1 MSHTFDDAH
10 HNEEWDEDYVSKSQM
25 KRESE
30 ALQQLGE
37 ELVSL
42 KPTELAKVPLDE
54 ELQDAVELGQRLQG
68 KREAL
73 RRHLQFIGRL
83 MRSRDIS
90 DIEKAMDE
98 IRSRHQSSNVRLH
111 KLEQWRERLIEE
123 GDPAINEL
131 LGQFHE
137 LDRQKLRQLSRQAR
151 KERLD
156 NRPPVA
162 FRELFQYLRGE
173 IETRL

>member
-10 HNEEWDEDYVSKSQM
+10 DHDEWDEDYVSKSQM

-30 ALQQLGE
+30 ALQRLGE
-37 ELVSL
+37 ELVNL

-54 ELQDAVELGQRLQG
+54 ELQDAIDLGHRLQG

-83 MRSRDIS
+83 MRSREIG

-98 IRSRHQSSNVRLH
+98 IRSRHQGSNVRLH

-123 GDPAINEL
+123 GDSAINEL

-137 LDRQKLRQLSRQAR
+137 LDRQKLRQLIRQAR
-151 KERLD
+151 KERQD
-156 NRPPVA
+156 NRPPAA

-173 IETRL
+173 IESRL